1 MDEESKRS
9 DTDIRHIQALL
20 FEQIVMDGESEDTV
34 KLLDKHKDI
43 LDLEI
48 FIETDQTCTCAKI
61 YESFPYASLPDSTSQ
76 VEALLDVLLDDIRSG
91 ICHCHSSDESRL
103 RDCKPSLSLIHIAS
117 GLGLQNIVRLLKQY
131 GCNLNVRTSIYERTA
146 LHFAV
151 KKHQIDVVDFL
162 LSQNVDVNVQSN
174 PDKVSPLALAMV
186 SRFKDIVEKLLK
198 VKNIDLDIRNS
209 SNEGPVI
216 LAMHLVDEEM
226 FGMLLDAGAS
236 PNVTDDRGNSALML
250 GTVRGACYVKKLI
263 SKGVNLNAR
272 NRRHES
278 ALFFAT
284 YVENEEIVQMLL
296 QAGADPNLTSSDGTT
311 ALLTACYQ
319 GSTKIVQILVNH
331 KSDINVSNPQRY
343 SSIHIAAWN
352 GYYQIVNILLKAGMH
367 HDTPTRDGNTPI
379 ALAAHGGHQS
389 VIDILLPLGC
399 NVNNADKD
407 KDTALHYAAYNNM
420 VEGVRKL
427 LECGA
432 DPNCQN
438 SYKATPL
445 WNAVYMKHKDI
456 VKLLLTANVEMEVA
470 SVGINQHSQSDT
482 AVQIYPKPCSP
493 LYVAVDRGCFEIML
507 LLIAAGYNLH
517 SEAWV
522 FCDDMYPKENRDLN
536 MQALL
541 KKFASEPPRL
551 IAVCRNFF
559 RRSFGQQIHNKVQHL
574 ELPVT
579 LKNYLILGDVLS

>member
-9 DTDIRHIQALL
+9 DTDIRHMQALL
-20 FEQIVMDGESEDTV
+20 FEQIVMYGENEDTV
-34 KLLDKHKDI
+34 KLFDKHKDI

-91 ICHCHSSDESRL
+91 ICHCYSGDENRL
-103 RDCKPSLSLIHIAS
+103 RDCKPSLNLIHIAS
-117 GLGLQNIVRLLKQY
+117 GLGFQNLVRLLKQY
-131 GCNLNVRTSIYERTA
+131 GCNLNVRTNIYERTA

-151 KKHQIDVVDFL
+151 KKHQVEVVDFL
-162 LSQNVDVNVQSN
+162 LSEKVDVNVQSN

-186 SRFKDIVEKLLK
+186 SRYKDIVEKLLK

-216 LAMHLVDEEM
+216 LAMHLVDEE
-226 FGMLLDAGAS
+226 
-236 PNVTDDRGNSALML
+236 
-250 GTVRGACYVKKLI
+250 I
-263 SKGVNLNAR
+263 GVNLNAR
-272 NRRHES
+272 NRRQES

-284 YVENEEIVQMLL
+284 YVENEEIVEMLL

-331 KSDINVSNPQRY
+331 QSDINVCNPQRY

-367 HDTPTRDGNTPI
+367 HDTATRDGNTPI

-420 VEGVRKL
+420 VVGVRKL

-482 AVQIYPKPCSP
+482 AVQIYPKPRSP

-522 FCDDMYPKENRDLN
+522 FSDDMYPKENRDLN

-559 RRSFGQQIHNKVQHL
+559 RRSLGQQIHNKVQHL